1 MNTVINRFTP
11 GRRIAICGRA
21 GSGKTTI
28 LNAIRELMPNGNY
41 NDDYIYRNMASIR
54 ESINVYCI
62 QSVRSIPPAMRGIIN
77 FWIFTSRHAVVDFIR
92 FTPGI
97 DINRVRELLYVFDH
111 PYRVLYYDRFT
122 DEFLI

>member
-11 GRRIAICGRA
+11 GRRIAICGRT

-28 LNAIRELMPNGNY
+28 LNAIRELIPNGSY
-41 NDDYIYRNMASIR
+41 NDDYVYQEHRPMR

-97 DINRVRELLYVFDH
+97 DINRVRELSYVFDE
-111 PYRVLYYDRFT
+111 PYRVLYYDRLT